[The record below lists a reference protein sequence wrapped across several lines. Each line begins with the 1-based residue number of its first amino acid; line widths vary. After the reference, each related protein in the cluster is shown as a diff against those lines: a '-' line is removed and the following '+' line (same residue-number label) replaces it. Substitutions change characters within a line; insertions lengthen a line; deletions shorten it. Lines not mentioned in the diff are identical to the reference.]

1 MACQKCCSN
10 DVYDDNL
17 DWGCKHCGYPQASA
31 ASTSG
36 SWIARMLRRLT
47 ASYSRDARHISLS
60 NTEQ

>member
-1 MACQKCCSN
+1 MACEKCCSN

-17 DWGCKHCGYPQASA
+17 DWGCEYCGYPQPSA
-31 ASTSG
+31 AAASG

-47 ASYSRDARHISLS
+47 GSYSGDARHPSLS